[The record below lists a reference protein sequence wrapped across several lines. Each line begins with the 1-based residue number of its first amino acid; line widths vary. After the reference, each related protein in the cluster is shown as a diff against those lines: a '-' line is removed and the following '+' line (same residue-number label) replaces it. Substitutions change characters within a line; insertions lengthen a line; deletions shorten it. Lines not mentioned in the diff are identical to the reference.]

1 MSTVKVNMERV
12 ERVSQL
18 LSSISLEAIVALEDF
33 EDPQFMALKR
43 LSRVVGKGWASVY
56 ALLTAVVSYKLTV
69 RGEDWWDCM
78 VDLIVSRRGGEPPGS
93 LDDVVSDI
101 LWFIDNCRGS
111 LIGREARKL
120 RVKRVAEGMRGVLNE
135 LAWDSEYFYRSP
147 ESVVRAVAWVLGGE
161 AWRKTITFTA
171 KMVYYATR
179 EPGEIRVVRAKI
191 PIPVDSRVACASYSS
206 MVVDAWKY
214 TDIIRKPKPAQEA
227 WRIISGNTGIPILNI
242 DTLLWLTGWA
252 PRDLELLRAWDE
264 VEKILSKVISR
275 RKAREIAINLYKLKC
290 S

>member
-1 MSTVKVNMERV
+1 MATVKVNMERV

-18 LSSISLEAIVALEDF
+18 LSNISLEAIVALEDS
-33 EDPQFMALKR
+33 EDPQFRALKR
-43 LSRVVGKGWASVY
+43 LSAAIGKGWASVY
-56 ALLTAVVSYKLTV
+56 ALLTAVVSYKLSV
-69 RGEDWWDCM
+69 RGEDWWECM
-78 VDLIVSRRGGEPPGS
+78 ADIIVSRRGGEPPAS
-93 LDDVVSDI
+93 LDEVVSD
-101 LWFIDNCRGS
+101 LSWFIDNCRGS
-111 LIGREARKL
+111 VIGREARKIRIR
-120 RVKRVAEGMRGVLNE
+120 RVVEGMRGVLNE
-135 LAWDSEYFYRSP
+135 LAWDPEYFYRSP
-147 ESVVRAVAWVLGGE
+147 ESVVRAVAWVLGSE
-161 AWRKTITFTA
+161 ASRKTVAFTA

-179 EPGEIRVVRAKI
+179 EPGEVRVVKAKI

-227 WRIISGNTGIPILNI
+227 WRMVSENTGIPILNL

-264 VEKILSKVISR
+264 VEKILSKVVSR
-275 RKAREIAINLYKLKC
+275 RKAREIALNLYKLKC